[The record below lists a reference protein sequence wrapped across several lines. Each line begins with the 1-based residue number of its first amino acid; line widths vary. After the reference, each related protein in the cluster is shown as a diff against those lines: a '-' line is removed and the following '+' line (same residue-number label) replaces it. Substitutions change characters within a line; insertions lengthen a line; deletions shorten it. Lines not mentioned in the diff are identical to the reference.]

1 MGEGEKWEESI
12 LFLDHFNLFILEN
25 RIQMLLQEN
34 SMMLPAISSRY
45 GELSAQEPSMGLQ
58 KDQLVPGKESEP
70 TWKQEYEFIHSYY
83 DQ

>member
-1 MGEGEKWEESI
+1 
-12 LFLDHFNLFILEN
+12 
-25 RIQMLLQEN
+25 MLLQEN
-34 SMMLPAISSRY
+34 SMMLPAISSSY